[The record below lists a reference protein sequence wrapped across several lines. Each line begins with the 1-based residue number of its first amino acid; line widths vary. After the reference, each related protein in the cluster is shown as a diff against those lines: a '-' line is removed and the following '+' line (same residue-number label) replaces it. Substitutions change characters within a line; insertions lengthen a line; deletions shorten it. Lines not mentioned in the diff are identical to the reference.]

1 MSYKNKLLPG
11 RNIDLEIEE
20 GEYQGKYRSR
30 IEDVGSKVVMV
41 GTPYAKGVVVPLREG
56 TQLTITFW
64 DEISAY
70 SFTGRVMQRVA
81 VPVPMLVL
89 ELPESISK
97 IQRRNFVRIPAFF
110 PLAFRMVTKEGLSD
124 AKGAMMVDLS
134 GGGMRFKTEED
145 LDNNSLLFAQM
156 KLPSGEIQ
164 TPVRVCRK
172 EKIDNTKQYVI
183 SVEFH
188 DLSDRDRDRI
198 IRCVFELQ
206 REMRRKGLI

>member
-30 IEDVGSKVVMV
+30 IEDVGSKVIMV
-41 GTPYAKGVVVPLREG
+41 GAPYAKGVVVPLREG
-56 TQLTITFW
+56 TQMTITFW

-145 LDNNSLLFAQM
+145 LENNSLLFAQM
-156 KLPSGEIQ
+156 KLPSGEMQ

-172 EKIDNTKQYVI
+172 EKIDGMKQYVI

-198 IRCVFELQ
+198 IRCVFDLQ